1 VRREHGVSTWVRNS
15 LTLTDLHKMHPI
27 ILEDLF
33 GVMTPQKKKQKQK
46 REALAAL
53 TIFC

>member
-1 VRREHGVSTWVRNS
+1 
-15 LTLTDLHKMHPI
+15 MHPI

-33 GVMTPQKKKQKQK
+33 GVMTPQKKKKQKQK